1 MEVRLGVRKEGRKRD
16 IDTYEFELAYELLGR
31 ASISSMLPSDTRRLC
46 VCLLQCGGGIK
57 VGCGPCSGLCG
68 WGCRL

>member
-31 ASISSMLPSDTRRLC
+31 ASISSMLPHGHVPLTLEGS
-46 VCLLQCGGGIK
+46 VSVSYS
-57 VGCGPCSGLCG
+57 VGEE
-68 WGCRL
+68 